1 MKRILL
7 SVIFIFFS
15 LAVLANKIV
24 EIEVTGVERTIPQ
37 VVINISGLKIG
48 EELDIERVYRA
59 KRNLEE
65 CGLFTDVYLQLGDV
79 GGDYKLV
86 ISVQESSS
94 FYPYFGEYLTL
105 GAGERNLL
113 AYGEN
118 VYGGIRFL
126 RFTDKKLLGFL
137 PEPEFFWGG
146 LRFGASTFSVFG
158 TGINPFVE
166 VTLFKEVPWQADT
179 MLSLNSVDLGATYPF
194 GEYIA
199 GISYTYESASFEAT
213 PSNNYSVSILTGAFS
228 FGDEDNYQEKRGNL
242 FGKTT
247 LSYGFGDGINYLQQ
261 KATVNYWYRI
271 IGRIYIESETRAG
284 VTYFGE
290 APVTRRFYLGGSTD
304 LKGWNPHAF
313 NPRFY
318 ALEILQAGVPLTE
331 SFAVAPSDDMST
343 FIPKLYLMGA
353 AGDNATLGLSI
364 GIGFEWRTP
373 LGVGVEPQV
382 FFGENGFT
390 FYFELR

>member
-15 LAVLANKIV
+15 LTVFANKIV
-24 EIEVTGVERTIPQ
+24 EIEVTGVDKTLPQ

-48 EELDIERVYRA
+48 EDLDIERVYRA

-65 CGLFTDVYLQLGDV
+65 CGLFTDVYLQLRDSN
-79 GGDYKLV
+79 GDYKLV
-86 ISVQESSS
+86 ITVQESSTI
-94 FYPYFGEYLTL
+94 YPYFGMYMSMGL
-105 GAGERNLL
+105 GERNLL
-113 AYGEN
+113 GTGVN
-118 VYGGIRFL
+118 LYGGVRFL
-126 RFTDKKLLGFL
+126 RLTDKKILGFL
-137 PEPEFFWGG
+137 PQPEFFWGG
-146 LRFGASTFSVFG
+146 LRFGASTLSVFG
-158 TGINPFVE
+158 TGINPFIE
-166 VTLFKEVPWQADT
+166 VTLFKDVPWQADT
-179 MLSLNSVDLGATYPF
+179 ILSLSSVDLGATYPF
-194 GEYIA
+194 GDYVA
-199 GISYTYESASFEAT
+199 GLSYTFESATFEAT
-213 PSNNYSVSILTGAFS
+213 DSNDYSVSILTGAFA

-242 FGKTT
+242 YGQTN
-247 LSYGFGDGINYLQQ
+247 LSFGFGEGICYLQQ
-261 KATVNYWYRI
+261 KASVNYWYRI

-284 VTYFGE
+284 VTYFGV
-290 APVTRRFYLGGSTD
+290 APVTRSFYLGGSTD
-304 LKGWNPHAF
+304 LKGWNPNAF

-331 SFAVAPSDDMST
+331 SFGIAPSDDMSV
-343 FIPKLYLMGA
+343 FIPKLYLMAA

-382 FFGENGFT
+382 FFGGDGFK